1 MDFIRD
7 CVSWPEWWLFALA
20 APCVVALLIIAITE
34 IKNDRYWRAWI
45 PLWMYDLP
53 VPTPR
58 EIGGET
64 SGSYEGNSTL
74 SGSRTKTV
82 DTRSRRKRHSK
93 ARNMRTSEK
102 KSGKPKER
110 GERERFARS
119 EASHEE
125 ERSGDTELNSDIGK
139 NALGWW
145 ALGVTM
151 VLALVIF
158 LRWRYGKRIKQSDV
172 WAVMQQRMTGDD
184 TRCSRSRTC
193 G

>member
-34 IKNDRYWRAWI
+34 IKSDRYWRAWI
-45 PLWMYDLP
+45 PLWMYGLP
-53 VPTPR
+53 VPTPC

-74 SGSRTKTV
+74 SGSRTKTA

-102 KSGKPKER
+102 KKRKAKRKRRTRAFSPGRKPAMRKSGPEIPNSTPMS
-110 GERERFARS
+110 ARTPS
-119 EASHEE
+119 GGG
-125 ERSGDTELNSDIGK
+125 RS
-139 NALGWW
+139 A
-145 ALGVTM
+145 
-151 VLALVIF
+151 
-158 LRWRYGKRIKQSDV
+158 
-172 WAVMQQRMTGDD
+172 
-184 TRCSRSRTC
+184 
-193 G
+193 

>member
-34 IKNDRYWRAWI
+34 IKSDRYWRAWI
-45 PLWMYDLP
+45 PLWMYGLP
-53 VPTPR
+53 VPTPC

-74 SGSRTKTV
+74 SGNRTKTA

-102 KSGKPKER
+102 KKRKAKRKRRTRAFSPGRKPAMRKSDPKIPSSTPMSERTPSG
-110 GERERFARS
+110 GGRS
-119 EASHEE
+119 A
-125 ERSGDTELNSDIGK
+125 
-139 NALGWW
+139 
-145 ALGVTM
+145 
-151 VLALVIF
+151 
-158 LRWRYGKRIKQSDV
+158 
-172 WAVMQQRMTGDD
+172 
-184 TRCSRSRTC
+184 
-193 G
+193 

>member
-1 MDFIRD
+1 
-7 CVSWPEWWLFALA
+7 
-20 APCVVALLIIAITE
+20 
-34 IKNDRYWRAWI
+34 
-45 PLWMYDLP
+45 MYDLP

-74 SGSRTKTV
+74 SGSPDENGRYPIKAETTLEGEEHENE
-82 DTRSRRKRHSK
+82 RKEK
-93 ARNMRTSEK
+93 AESQK
-102 KSGKPKER
+102 KEENESV
-110 GERERFARS
+110 FARS

-158 LRWRYGKRIKQSDV
+158 LRWRYGKKDK
-172 WAVMQQRMTGDD
+172 TK
-184 TRCSRSRTC
+184 
-193 G
+193 

>member
-34 IKNDRYWRAWI
+34 IKSDRYWRAWI
-45 PLWMYDLP
+45 PLWMYGLP
-53 VPTPR
+53 VPTPC

-102 KSGKPKER
+102 KKRKAKRKRRTRAFSPSRKPAMRKSDPEIPSSTPMSARTPSG
-110 GERERFARS
+110 GGRS
-119 EASHEE
+119 A
-125 ERSGDTELNSDIGK
+125 
-139 NALGWW
+139 
-145 ALGVTM
+145 
-151 VLALVIF
+151 
-158 LRWRYGKRIKQSDV
+158 
-172 WAVMQQRMTGDD
+172 
-184 TRCSRSRTC
+184 
-193 G
+193 

>member
-34 IKNDRYWRAWI
+34 IKSDRYWRAWI
-45 PLWMYDLP
+45 PLWMYGLP
-53 VPTPR
+53 VPTPC

-74 SGSRTKTV
+74 SGSRTKTGRYPV
-82 DTRSRRKRHSK
+82 KAETTLEGEEHENERKEEAESQ
-93 ARNMRTSEK
+93 K
-102 KSGKPKER
+102 KEENESV
-110 GERERFARS
+110 FARS

-125 ERSGDTELNSDIGK
+125 ERSGDTKLNSDVGK

-158 LRWRYGKRIKQSDV
+158 LRWRYGKKDK
-172 WAVMQQRMTGDD
+172 TK
-184 TRCSRSRTC
+184 
-193 G
+193 

>member
-74 SGSRTKTV
+74 SGSRTKTA

-102 KSGKPKER
+102 KKRKAKRKRRTRAFSPGRKPAMRKSGPEIPNSTPMS
-110 GERERFARS
+110 ARTPS
-119 EASHEE
+119 GGG
-125 ERSGDTELNSDIGK
+125 RS
-139 NALGWW
+139 A
-145 ALGVTM
+145 
-151 VLALVIF
+151 
-158 LRWRYGKRIKQSDV
+158 
-172 WAVMQQRMTGDD
+172 
-184 TRCSRSRTC
+184 
-193 G
+193 

>member
-102 KSGKPKER
+102 KKRKAKRKRRTRAFSPGRKPAMRKTGPEIPSSTPMSARTPSG
-110 GERERFARS
+110 GGRS
-119 EASHEE
+119 A
-125 ERSGDTELNSDIGK
+125 
-139 NALGWW
+139 
-145 ALGVTM
+145 
-151 VLALVIF
+151 
-158 LRWRYGKRIKQSDV
+158 
-172 WAVMQQRMTGDD
+172 
-184 TRCSRSRTC
+184 
-193 G
+193 

>member
-34 IKNDRYWRAWI
+34 IKSDRYWRAWI
-45 PLWMYDLP
+45 PLWMYGLP
-53 VPTPR
+53 VPTPC

-82 DTRSRRKRHSK
+82 DTRSRRKQHSK

-102 KSGKPKER
+102 KKRKAKRKRRTRAFSPGRKPAMRKSDPEIPNSTPISARTPSG
-110 GERERFARS
+110 GGRS
-119 EASHEE
+119 A
-125 ERSGDTELNSDIGK
+125 
-139 NALGWW
+139 
-145 ALGVTM
+145 
-151 VLALVIF
+151 
-158 LRWRYGKRIKQSDV
+158 
-172 WAVMQQRMTGDD
+172 
-184 TRCSRSRTC
+184 
-193 G
+193 

>member
-34 IKNDRYWRAWI
+34 IKSDRYWRAWI
-45 PLWMYDLP
+45 PLWMYGLP
-53 VPTPR
+53 VPTPC

-102 KSGKPKER
+102 KKRKAKRKRRTRAFSPGRKPAMRKSGPEIPNSTPMS
-110 GERERFARS
+110 ARTPS
-119 EASHEE
+119 GGG
-125 ERSGDTELNSDIGK
+125 RS
-139 NALGWW
+139 A
-145 ALGVTM
+145 
-151 VLALVIF
+151 
-158 LRWRYGKRIKQSDV
+158 
-172 WAVMQQRMTGDD
+172 
-184 TRCSRSRTC
+184 
-193 G
+193 

>member
-102 KSGKPKER
+102 KKRKAKRKRRTRAFSPGRKPAMRKSDPEIPNSTPISARTPSG
-110 GERERFARS
+110 GGRS
-119 EASHEE
+119 A
-125 ERSGDTELNSDIGK
+125 
-139 NALGWW
+139 
-145 ALGVTM
+145 
-151 VLALVIF
+151 
-158 LRWRYGKRIKQSDV
+158 
-172 WAVMQQRMTGDD
+172 
-184 TRCSRSRTC
+184 
-193 G
+193 

>member
-34 IKNDRYWRAWI
+34 IKSDRYWRAWI
-45 PLWMYDLP
+45 PLWMYGLP
-53 VPTPR
+53 VPTPC

-74 SGSRTKTV
+74 SGSRTKTA

-102 KSGKPKER
+102 EEAESQKKE
-110 GERERFARS
+110 ENESVFARS

-125 ERSGDTELNSDIGK
+125 ERSGDTELNSDVGK

-158 LRWRYGKRIKQSDV
+158 LRWRYGKKDK
-172 WAVMQQRMTGDD
+172 TK
-184 TRCSRSRTC
+184 
-193 G
+193 

>member
-34 IKNDRYWRAWI
+34 IKSDRYWRAWI
-45 PLWMYDLP
+45 PLWMYGLP
-53 VPTPR
+53 VPTPC

-74 SGSRTKTV
+74 SGSRTKTA
-82 DTRSRRKRHSK
+82 DTRSRRTTLEGEEHENERKEEAESQ
-93 ARNMRTSEK
+93 K
-102 KSGKPKER
+102 KEENESV
-110 GERERFARS
+110 FARS

-125 ERSGDTELNSDIGK
+125 ERSGDTELNSDVGK

-158 LRWRYGKRIKQSDV
+158 LRWRYGKKDK
-172 WAVMQQRMTGDD
+172 TK
-184 TRCSRSRTC
+184 
-193 G
+193 

>member
-34 IKNDRYWRAWI
+34 IKSDRYWRAWI
-45 PLWMYDLP
+45 PLWMYGLP
-53 VPTPR
+53 VPTPC

-102 KSGKPKER
+102 KKRKAKRKRRTRAFSPGRKPAMRKSDPEIPNSTPISARTPSG
-110 GERERFARS
+110 GGRS
-119 EASHEE
+119 A
-125 ERSGDTELNSDIGK
+125 
-139 NALGWW
+139 
-145 ALGVTM
+145 
-151 VLALVIF
+151 
-158 LRWRYGKRIKQSDV
+158 
-172 WAVMQQRMTGDD
+172 
-184 TRCSRSRTC
+184 
-193 G
+193 

>member
-93 ARNMRTSEK
+93 ARNMRTSE
-102 KSGKPKER
+102 SV
-110 GERERFARS
+110 FARS

-158 LRWRYGKRIKQSDV
+158 LRWRYGKKDK
-172 WAVMQQRMTGDD
+172 TK
-184 TRCSRSRTC
+184 
-193 G
+193 

>member
-34 IKNDRYWRAWI
+34 IKSDRYWRAWI
-45 PLWMYDLP
+45 PLWMYGLP
-53 VPTPR
+53 VPTPC

-74 SGSRTKTV
+74 SGSRTKTA

-102 KSGKPKER
+102 KKRKAKRKRRTRAFSPGRKPAMRKSDPEIPNSTPMSARTPSG
-110 GERERFARS
+110 GGRS
-119 EASHEE
+119 A
-125 ERSGDTELNSDIGK
+125 
-139 NALGWW
+139 
-145 ALGVTM
+145 
-151 VLALVIF
+151 
-158 LRWRYGKRIKQSDV
+158 
-172 WAVMQQRMTGDD
+172 
-184 TRCSRSRTC
+184 
-193 G
+193 

>member
-34 IKNDRYWRAWI
+34 IKSDRYWRAWI
-45 PLWMYDLP
+45 PLWMYGLP
-53 VPTPR
+53 VPTPC

-102 KSGKPKER
+102 KKRKAKRKRRTRRAIRRYRAQLRCRQER
-110 GERERFARS
+110 PRVVGAR
-119 EASHEE
+119 
-125 ERSGDTELNSDIGK
+125 RNDGFG
-139 NALGWW
+139 LGNLFKMEIWKK
-145 ALGVTM
+145 G
-151 VLALVIF
+151 
-158 LRWRYGKRIKQSDV
+158 
-172 WAVMQQRMTGDD
+172 
-184 TRCSRSRTC
+184 
-193 G
+193 